1 MRRVKIYSTLVGRSN
16 AWKRNMPK
24 ETQVEF
30 GSAATLSYV
39 RDLVVEQFGERAL
52 VIVNEK
58 TLESDKLTY
67 PEFYSA
73 GWFVSEGEDPLE
85 LVVVDHGKTME
96 AATNAMMESVKLVN
110 WDLLAARI

>member
-1 MRRVKIYSTLVGRSN
+1 
-16 AWKRNMPK
+16 
-24 ETQVEF
+24 
-30 GSAATLSYV
+30 
-39 RDLVVEQFGERAL
+39 
-52 VIVNEK
+52 
-58 TLESDKLTY
+58 
-67 PEFYSA
+67 YSA